1 MDVVETNDKICY
13 HFDLPGVADKD
24 DINLSVDNNVLR
36 MNCDKPKV
44 CCLAHTPE
52 ERMNLAYHR
61 HERSWGKYDRYALS
75 TALHFIA
82 LHSIVVTVYLYLL
95 SPLLPFRLIHDARD
109 TTSSFEDNKKLK

>member
-36 MNCDKPKV
+36 MNCDKPQV

-61 HERSWGKYDRYALS
+61 HERSWGKYDRYVQY
-75 TALHFIA
+75 TALHCIPS
-82 LHSIVVTVYLYLL
+82 HCIVVTVYCYLL
-95 SPLLPFRLIHDARD
+95 SPLLPFRLIHDSCD
-109 TTSSFEDNKKLK
+109 TICSFEYDEKLK

>member
-36 MNCDKPKV
+36 MNCDKPQV

-61 HERSWGKYDRYALS
+61 HERSWGKYDRYVLS
-75 TALHFIA
+75 IA
-82 LHSIVVTVYLYLL
+82 LHCIALQSIAFHCCNSLL
-95 SPLLPFRLIHDARD
+95 VPPITSPPF
-109 TTSSFEDNKKLK
+109 SSQ